1 MLIRKGL
8 GLPVMKTS
16 KSQRLCRILDIGFIV
31 ILLAF
36 LAIGAV
42 KTCFYPKEN
51 NTYENRT
58 ANQLPSFSAEK
69 ALKGTFQDDVESAF
83 SDQVFLAQTMESS
96 YHFGNRSLQLALIS
110 SVLDEDEDWDRYVC
124 IFGAQTYGGSHLVFE
139 VYDFDDCKKDMDSRI
154 RHLNQLIASYPELDF
169 YSYYIEKETD
179 LDLETGEKEGFS
191 DYLREN
197 LDLPEEKIGVFA
209 VDDFDDLEKNFYRTD
224 HHWNCEGSYRG
235 YTDVLAMIDPDAE
248 PLCPRAETMLPYPF
262 SGSKASTTGANGVFT
277 ENFKAYLFDYP
288 AMDIAIDGNE
298 VMDYGNQEAYWT
310 GAAVDDLTYGDFYGA
325 DAGEVVFDTH
335 RPEKGNILV
344 LGESYDN
351 AILKLL
357 AGHFNQTCA
366 VDLRNYERECGQ
378 PFHFASYVRD
388 HDITKVLLIGNVDYY
403 LSDCFNAGD

>member
-1 MLIRKGL
+1 
-8 GLPVMKTS
+8 MKTN
-16 KSQRLCRILDIGFIV
+16 KSQGLCRILDIGFIV

-51 NTYENRT
+51 NIYENRT
-58 ANQLPSFSAEK
+58 ANQLPSFSPEK

-83 SDQVFLAQTMESS
+83 SDQVFLAQTLESV

-110 SVLDEDEDWDRYVC
+110 SVLNEDRDWDRYVRM
-124 IFGAQTYGGSHLVFE
+124 FGAQTYGGSHLVFA
-139 VYDFDDCKKDMDSRI
+139 VYDFDNCKKEMDSRI

-169 YSYYIEKETD
+169 YAYYIEKETD
-179 LDLETGEKEGFS
+179 LNLETGKKEGFS
-191 DYLREN
+191 DYLCEK
-197 LDLPEEKIGVFA
+197 LDLPAEKIGVFT
-209 VDDFDDLEKNFYRTD
+209 VDGFADLERNFYRTD

-235 YTDVLAMIDPDAE
+235 YTEVLELIDPDAG
-248 PLCPRAETMLPYPF
+248 PLCPRAETILPCSF

-277 ENFKAYLFDYP
+277 ENFKVYLYDYP
-288 AMDIAIDGNE
+288 VMDITIDGNE
-298 VMDYGNQEAYWT
+298 ATDYGNQEAYLT
-310 GAAVDDLTYGDFYGA
+310 GSATEDLTYGNFYGA

-335 RPEKGNILV
+335 RPEKENILI

-357 AGHFNQTCA
+357 ACHFNRTYS
-366 VDLRNYERECGQ
+366 VDLRSYERECGEA
-378 PFHFASYVRD
+378 FHFASYVRD